1 MFQCVNTWKGETVM
15 KISTAVKLLT
25 AGGILAIMAA
35 SGTAPVTAADSCFVT
50 NVQYHIRKCPDGA
63 AYAEGSSGAADID
76 VNVEPVSGPPE
87 ACFKTNVM
95 LHIRRCPA
103 E

>member
-1 MFQCVNTWKGETVM
+1 MR
-15 KISTAVKLLT
+15 ISTIAKLLA
-25 AGGILAIMAA
+25 AGGILAIVAA

-63 AYAEGSSGAADID
+63 AYDGGSAGTADID

-87 ACFKTNVM
+87 TCFKTNIM
-95 LHIRRCPA
+95 LHIRRCTA